1 MRPTVRPERW
11 RGRGSRHLAD
21 IEQRLPTLGAVS
33 WVLTILGIVVLIVL
47 HELGHFTAA
56 KAVGM
61 RVERFSL
68 FFPPTLFRV
77 RRGETEYAIGALPL
91 GGYVKI
97 TGMNPEELKGYAPV
111 AAAEAVLPGAAHGPL
126 DGTPE
131 FELDPEITRRA
142 YCNQA
147 PWKRIVVIL
156 AGPGVNIVIAFLL
169 FWFVLLSGNLNGS
182 GALEALNPSVQTRTA
197 TTSVHEIEKG
207 KPADGVLRPGDRIVA
222 VEGHPVSRALTIQR
236 AVAAHRCAATLTE
249 GCRSST
255 PVQLT
260 VRRAGRDVP
269 LTVFPVYNKLAK
281 RMVIGFAF
289 GEVPKSFGP
298 VAAAGAAVSEMWH
311 ITTQTITGFGRALA
325 SSKDRKQIS
334 SIVGIT
340 QDAHETVIAGAGYAL
355 VFLGF
360 ISLILAVINLFP
372 FLPLDGGHVL
382 WSVAEKVRGRRISL
396 QAMYRYSSVGIVLM
410 LFLVVNGIGNDIGR
424 LGG

>member
-1 MRPTVRPERW
+1 
-11 RGRGSRHLAD
+11 
-21 IEQRLPTLGAVS
+21 VS

-47 HELGHFTAA
+47 HELGHFTVA

-77 RRGETEYAIGALPL
+77 RRGETEYAVGSIPL

-97 TGMNPEELKGYAPV
+97 TGMNPEEIA
-111 AAAEAVLPGAAHGPL
+111 
-126 DGTPE
+126 D
-131 FELDPEITRRA
+131 LDPEVTRRA
-142 YCNQA
+142 YYTQA
-147 PWKRIVVIL
+147 PWKRIVVVL
-156 AGPGVNIVIAFLL
+156 AGPGVNILIAFLL
-169 FWFVLLSGNLNGS
+169 FWFVLLSGNLNGAS
-182 GALEALNPSVQTRTA
+182 ALESLNPSVETRTA
-197 TTSVHEIEKG
+197 TTSVHAVEPG
-207 KPADGVLRPGDRIVA
+207 KPAAAVLRAGDQIVA
-222 VEGHPVSRALTIQR
+222 VEGRTVESAKTLQR
-236 AVAAHRCAATLTE
+236 AVTAHRCAAVLTE
-249 GCRSST
+249 GCRAGT
-255 PVQLT
+255 PVRLT

-269 LTVFPVYNKLAK
+269 LTVFPVYDKAAA
-281 RMVIGFAF
+281 RMVIGFDF

-311 ITTQTITGFGRALA
+311 ITTQTITGFGRALT

-340 QDAHETVIAGAGYAL
+340 QDAHETVVAGAGYAL
-355 VFLGF
+355 IFLGF

-396 QAMYRYSSVGIVLM
+396 LAMYRYSSVGIVLM